1 MSVSFKL
8 SCWEK
13 TTRRLKS
20 KLERGGVYYNCMF
33 RSCVCSPGMF
43 DTEGGEGENIRISLP
58 LELLF
63 LHKVALPTKEK
74 YGKQDVYCI
83 LFVKI
88 NLIVNRLVILI

>member
-1 MSVSFKL
+1 MIQK
-8 SCWEK
+8 
-13 TTRRLKS
+13 
-20 KLERGGVYYNCMF
+20 
-33 RSCVCSPGMF
+33 
-43 DTEGGEGENIRISLP
+43 GGEGENIRISLP